1 MVKCANCNKELEW
14 YRVMHPMMSKEP
26 FCGFKCWKEYNKKKG
41 GHIGDKCP
49 FCGSKNI
56 QAVAVGKSQGFDT
69 GKGCC
74 GAILLGPFGWLC
86 GLSGSGKGKTE
97 AKRMCM
103 KCGKTF

>member
-1 MVKCANCNKELEW
+1 MAKCSKCGKDIIW
-14 YRVMHPMMSKEP
+14 YKQKPLFPIYAGKKL
-26 FCGFKCWKEYNKKKG
+26 CEYCSNPSAKTFQE
-41 GHIGDKCP
+41 KCP
-49 FCGSKNI
+49 RCGSKNI
-56 QAVAVGKSQGFDT
+56 QAVAVGKMQGFDT

-103 KCGKTF
+103 KCGETF